1 MVQKGVGQGTVTRL
15 RRNPRERVEDVA
27 IAEAS
32 GLTLGPDGYPHPLET
47 TALGELKTWD
57 RSVAG
62 LLEEILEEL
71 QAMRQGMVNAGMIQD
86 AE

>member
-32 GLTLGPDGYPHPLET
+32 GLTLGADGYPHPIET
-47 TALGELKTWD
+47 TALGEVKVWD
-57 RSVAG
+57 RSVVS
-62 LLEEILEEL
+62 LLEELLEEFK
-71 QAMRQGMVNAGMIQD
+71 AIRQGMVNAGMIQD
-86 AE
+86 VE

>member
-1 MVQKGVGQGTVTRL
+1 MVQKGVGQGTITRL

-47 TALGELKTWD
+47 TALGELKVWD
-57 RSVAG
+57 RSAVS
-62 LLEEILEEL
+62 LLEEILQEL
-71 QAMRQGMVNAGMIQD
+71 QWMRQGMVNAGLIED
-86 AE
+86 VE

>member
-15 RRNPRERVEDVA
+15 RRTPRQTVDDVA

-47 TALGELKTWD
+47 TAMGELKVTE
-57 RSVAG
+57 RTALSV
-62 LLEEILEEL
+62 LEEILAAL
-71 QAMRQGMVNAGMIQD
+71 QSLRLGMILAGSIQD
-86 AE
+86 TE